1 MRRKMVT
8 ILTGMM
14 SLTALTMAIPTQAAE
29 VNSSGYLDTYDKLQ
43 EYAWS
48 LQYPEQ
54 GPFDIWL
61 VSNEQGGAR
70 FVSNVPQTVFGYQ
83 IRDFDSD
90 RQVEL
95 LIVGTKTESD
105 KLYMQMYE
113 VTNGVVTL
121 QSEIET
127 DGVALFP
134 EEGISRCYS
143 YLNDQNERLIG
154 YDLWYYLS
162 YIADGTN
169 VSTELFQYDGMTL
182 SKVDSYGISGSSGF
196 EDADIVGN
204 YAKRGIYNVDDVAL
218 LNGATTACQYL
229 ATSEVFVE
237 LKNKLLSYDADAY
250 MEWTNT
256 GRVNPYLLGS
266 TYVRNCCWLPEGTA
280 ERIWG
285 AQQLPQQ
292 TVLRAQQLE
301 QKQTQLSAIFDAADY
316 MYVSY
321 GYGDQGISEI
331 FYLVPNVEKT
341 IYQCYDAEG
350 NLSYTIPYANAKS
363 IVDQAMGEGQGLPC
377 TGERCMIIWDSPYGL
392 CAYDRYC
399 RDYNSTYTADNNGE
413 VVEVPVDMSILKYTL
428 DEAVVANMANSLN
441 ITVPHSDR
449 EQ

>member
-1 MRRKMVT
+1 M
-8 ILTGMM
+8 
-14 SLTALTMAIPTQAAE
+14 
-29 VNSSGYLDTYDKLQ
+29 
-43 EYAWS
+43 
-48 LQYPEQ
+48 
-54 GPFDIWL
+54 
-61 VSNEQGGAR
+61 
-70 FVSNVPQTVFGYQ
+70 PQTVFGYQ
-83 IRDFDSD
+83 IRDF
-90 RQVEL
+90 
-95 LIVGTKTESD
+95 ESD

-113 VTNGVVTL
+113 VTNGAVTL

-143 YLNDQNERLIG
+143 YLTDQNERLIG

-182 SKVDSYGISGSSGF
+182 SKVDSYGISGSSEF

-204 YAKRGIYNVDDVAL
+204 YAKRGIYNVDDVVL

-250 MEWTNT
+250 TEWTNT
-256 GRVNPYLLGS
+256 GRSNPYLLGS

-280 ERIWG
+280 DRIWG

-301 QKQTQLSAIFDAADY
+301 QKQTQLSVTFDAADY

-341 IYQCYDAEG
+341 IYQCYCKD
-350 NLSYTIPYANAKS
+350 
-363 IVDQAMGEGQGLPC
+363 
-377 TGERCMIIWDSPYGL
+377 
-392 CAYDRYC
+392 YC
-399 RDYNSTYTADNNGE
+399 
-413 VVEVPVDMSILKYTL
+413 
-428 DEAVVANMANSLN
+428 
-441 ITVPHSDR
+441 
-449 EQ
+449 

>member
-1 MRRKMVT
+1 M
-8 ILTGMM
+8 
-14 SLTALTMAIPTQAAE
+14 P
-29 VNSSGYLDTYDKLQ
+29 
-43 EYAWS
+43 
-48 LQYPEQ
+48 
-54 GPFDIWL
+54 
-61 VSNEQGGAR
+61 
-70 FVSNVPQTVFGYQ
+70 
-83 IRDFDSD
+83 
-90 RQVEL
+90 QVEL
-95 LIVGTKTESD
+95 LT
-105 KLYMQMYE
+105 
-113 VTNGVVTL
+113 
-121 QSEIET
+121 
-127 DGVALFP
+127 
-134 EEGISRCYS
+134 
-143 YLNDQNERLIG
+143 DQNERLIG

-204 YAKRGIYNVDDVAL
+204 YAKRGIYNVDDVVL

-250 MEWTNT
+250 TEWTNT
-256 GRVNPYLLGS
+256 GRSNPYLLGS

-280 ERIWG
+280 DRIWG

-301 QKQTQLSAIFDAADY
+301 QKQTQLSATFDAADY

-350 NLSYTIPYANAKS
+350 NLSYTIPYANAKI

-377 TGERCMIIWDSPYGL
+377 TGERYMSIWDSPYGL
-392 CAYDRYC
+392 CAYDRYY
-399 RDYNSTYTADNNGE
+399 RDYNSTYTADSNGE
-413 VVEVPVDMSILKYTL
+413 IVEVPVDMSGLKYTL
-428 DEAVVANMANSLN
+428 LNSRRSKIKLSDGCLAYEKIKN
-441 ITVPHSDR
+441 EMGIRVFIIPHCRKNVKLRFSL
-449 EQ
+449 QKNPHLMTNFQHFLH

>member
-1 MRRKMVT
+1 
-8 ILTGMM
+8 MM

-83 IRDFDSD
+83 IRDFDND

-204 YAKRGIYNVDDVAL
+204 YAKRGSITWVIITVIIAL
-218 LNGATTACQYL
+218 VMLFNRKTRVTQIL
-229 ATSEVFVE
+229 AAQLRVF
-237 LKNKLLSYDADAY
+237 
-250 MEWTNT
+250 
-256 GRVNPYLLGS
+256 R
-266 TYVRNCCWLPEGTA
+266 
-280 ERIWG
+280 
-285 AQQLPQQ
+285 
-292 TVLRAQQLE
+292 
-301 QKQTQLSAIFDAADY
+301 
-316 MYVSY
+316 
-321 GYGDQGISEI
+321 
-331 FYLVPNVEKT
+331 
-341 IYQCYDAEG
+341 
-350 NLSYTIPYANAKS
+350 NAKTRKTS
-363 IVDQAMGEGQGLPC
+363 
-377 TGERCMIIWDSPYGL
+377 IWDSICFVVMPVIVAIIISFALGWEI
-392 CAYDRYC
+392 
-399 RDYNSTYTADNNGE
+399 NSDTFTGILALILVLIATALEFMFLARRTESDNKVKKQVMDE
-413 VVEVPVDMSILKYTL
+413 TFVSILTSNVLSLFTAILSIVVLEVYDSIAKKILTACIYS
-428 DEAVVANMANSLN
+428 AVLMIAMLILLILKRIFALFIDNDKT
-441 ITVPHSDR
+441 I
-449 EQ
+449 

>member
-1 MRRKMVT
+1 M
-8 ILTGMM
+8 
-14 SLTALTMAIPTQAAE
+14 
-29 VNSSGYLDTYDKLQ
+29 
-43 EYAWS
+43 
-48 LQYPEQ
+48 
-54 GPFDIWL
+54 
-61 VSNEQGGAR
+61 
-70 FVSNVPQTVFGYQ
+70 PQTVFGYQ

-113 VTNGVVTL
+113 VTNGAVTL

-127 DGVALFP
+127 DGVALLP

-143 YLNDQNERLIG
+143 YLTDQNERLIG

-204 YAKRGIYNVDDVAL
+204 YAKRGIYNVDDVVL

-250 MEWTNT
+250 TEWTNT
-256 GRVNPYLLGS
+256 GRSNPYLLGS

-280 ERIWG
+280 DRIWG

-301 QKQTQLSAIFDAADY
+301 QKQTQLSAIFDAVDY

-350 NLSYTIPYANAKS
+350 NLSYTIPYANAKI
-363 IVDQAMGEGQGLPC
+363 IVDQAMGKGFLALENA
-377 TGERCMIIWDSPYGL
+377 T
-392 CAYDRYC
+392 
-399 RDYNSTYTADNNGE
+399 
-413 VVEVPVDMSILKYTL
+413 
-428 DEAVVANMANSLN
+428 
-441 ITVPHSDR
+441 
-449 EQ
+449 

>member
-1 MRRKMVT
+1 MRRKMTT
-8 ILTGMM
+8 ILTEMV
-14 SLTALTMAIPTQAAE
+14 SLSALTMAIPTQAAE

-113 VTNGVVTL
+113 VANGAVTL

-127 DGVALFP
+127 
-134 EEGISRCYS
+134 
-143 YLNDQNERLIG
+143 
-154 YDLWYYLS
+154 
-162 YIADGTN
+162 
-169 VSTELFQYDGMTL
+169 
-182 SKVDSYGISGSSGF
+182 
-196 EDADIVGN
+196 DADIVGN

-237 LKNKLLSYDADAY
+237 LENKLLSYDADAY
-250 MEWTNT
+250 TEWTNT
-256 GRVNPYLLGS
+256 GRANPYLIGS
-266 TYVRNCCWLPEGTA
+266 SYVRNRCWLPDDTA
-280 ERIWG
+280 DRIWG

-321 GYGDQGISEI
+321 GYGDQGISET

-341 IYQCYDAEG
+341 IYKCYDAEG

-392 CAYDRYC
+392 CAYDRYY
-399 RDYNSTYTADNNGE
+399 RDYNSTYTADSNGE
-413 VVEVPVDMSILKYTL
+413 IVEVPVDMSGLKYTL
-428 DEAVVANMANSLN
+428 DETVVANMASALN